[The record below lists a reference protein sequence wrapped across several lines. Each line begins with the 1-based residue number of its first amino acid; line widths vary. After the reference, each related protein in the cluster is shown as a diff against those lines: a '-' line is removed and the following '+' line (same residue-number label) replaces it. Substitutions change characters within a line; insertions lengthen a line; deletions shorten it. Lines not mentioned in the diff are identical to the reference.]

1 MLSWKA
7 KCWMSTFKIE
17 MKNPQIDLDGDLE
30 EELDL
35 NLHYL
40 DR

>member
-1 MLSWKA
+1 
-7 KCWMSTFKIE
+7 MSTFKIE
-17 MKNPQIDLDGDLE
+17 MKNSQIDLDGVLE

-40 DR
+40 DW